1 MKNPHWSNRNRFIS
15 IVRIACASA
24 LVTAAAAMAVV
35 AVGPLPSFL
44 SSQLAQANPASRPS
58 AVPLGLVRLQHHLE
72 TLPGGSGNEAS
83 RLDGPEQERYDNI
96 AYPNK
101 AITETV
107 RTKAAKAAKTV
118 DKTSAPPSQKWKLVG
133 PNGVPASAL
142 VASESTNAL
151 TGTIFSGRA
160 TAIAV
165 APNCSAAS
173 CTAFIA
179 AAGGGVWKDTNAHT
193 APPWWRTV

>member
-1 MKNPHWSNRNRFIS
+1 
-15 IVRIACASA
+15 
-24 LVTAAAAMAVV
+24 
-35 AVGPLPSFL
+35 
-44 SSQLAQANPASRPS
+44 
-58 AVPLGLVRLQHHLE
+58 
-72 TLPGGSGNEAS
+72 
-83 RLDGPEQERYDNI
+83 
-96 AYPNK
+96 YPNK

-173 CTAFIA
+173 CTVFIA
-179 AAGGGVWKDTNAHT
+179 AALHSREAQRSGFTSRVSVAQRSRQQSFWPRTSSLLTVPLVATFTVVGARILSCIGLRAKRRSMRHFSITAFTGG
-193 APPWWRTV
+193 RTHRIA